1 MNAPVTL
8 GIIGTGALGAS
19 IGLRAR
25 ELGWRVIGLDA
36 SDLQARAA
44 LDRGAID
51 EIVTRA
57 DLYEQSGT
65 VALAMPP
72 RAIVEELHG
81 LRNRRL
87 RVQLV
92 LDVASVK
99 QPVVEAAR
107 GVTNFVATH
116 PLAGSE
122 RSGAAAARGTL
133 FFDKTWIYVPPGD
146 KALEMRARD
155 FIGAMGARAIAADAA
170 MHDDVLAL
178 TSHVPQLIATVFSK
192 TFRQQGIAD
201 AQAFCGPVAAEL
213 LRLGNSNAELWR
225 EIFAYNSEN
234 VARHARDLAAKLTAA
249 AQALVQKAE
258 PEEHDSH

>member
-19 IGLRAR
+19 IGLRGR
-25 ELGWRVIGLDA
+25 ELGWRVMGFDA
-36 SDLQARAA
+36 SEIQSQTA

-51 EIVTRA
+51 EIVA
-57 DLYEQSGT
+57 LDDLYEQSGT
-65 VALAMPP
+65 VVLAMPP
-72 RAIVEELHG
+72 RAVVDELHG
-81 LRNRRL
+81 LRDRKTRA
-87 RVQLV
+87 QLIV
-92 LDVASVK
+92 DVASVK
-99 QPVVEAAR
+99 QPVFEAGH
-107 GVTNFVATH
+107 GVHNFVATH

-133 FFDKTWIYVPPGD
+133 FFDKPWIYVPPGD

-155 FIGAMGARAIAADAA
+155 FIGAMGARAVASDAA

-178 TSHVPQLIATVFSK
+178 TSHVPQLFATIFSK
-192 TFRQQGIAD
+192 SFRQQNIPGAD
-201 AQAFCGPVAAEL
+201 AFCGPVAAEL

-234 VARHARDLAAKLTAA
+234 VARHARELAAKLTAA
-249 AQALVQKAE
+249 AQALGKKTE

>member
-8 GIIGTGALGAS
+8 GVIGTGALGAS
-19 IGLRAR
+19 IGLRGR
-25 ELGWRVIGLDA
+25 ELGWRVTGCDA
-36 SDLQARAA
+36 SAIQSQAA
-44 LDRGAID
+44 LSRGAID
-51 EIVTRA
+51 EIVTLD

-65 VALAMPP
+65 VVLAMPP
-72 RAIVEELHG
+72 RAIVEEL
-81 LRNRRL
+81 NRL
-87 RVQLV
+87 RDRKVRARLI

-99 QPVVEAAR
+99 QPVFEAGR
-107 GVTNFVATH
+107 GVAHFVATH

-133 FFDKTWIYVPPGD
+133 FFDKPWIYVPPAD
-146 KALEMRARD
+146 KPLEMRARD
-155 FIGAMGARAIAADAA
+155 FIGAMGARAVASDAA
-170 MHDDVLAL
+170 MHDDMVAL

-201 AQAFCGPVAAEL
+201 AEAFCGPVAAEL

-234 VARHARDLAAKLTAA
+234 VARHARELAAKLTAA
-249 AQALVQKAE
+249 AEALGKKAE
-258 PEEHDSH
+258 PEEHNSH